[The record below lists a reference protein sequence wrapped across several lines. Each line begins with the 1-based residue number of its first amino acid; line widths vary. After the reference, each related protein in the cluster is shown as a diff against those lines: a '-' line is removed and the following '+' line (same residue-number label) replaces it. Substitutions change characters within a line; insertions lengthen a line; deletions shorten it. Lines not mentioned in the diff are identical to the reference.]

1 MHSGKKLFKT
11 KLVTKLVMT
20 EIVKIDCMTVGHVRG
35 GNIQIEIWKYSS
47 GGFVDT
53 EVRKRPA

>member
-1 MHSGKKLFKT
+1 MHSGEKLFKT
-11 KLVTKLVMT
+11 KLVIT

-35 GNIQIEIWKYSS
+35 GNIQIELCKYSS
-47 GGFVDT
+47 GGFIDS